1 MEIFKENILFR
12 HFGELYLGL
21 KTGWI
26 SPDDVLNYCQNG
38 YIITGNLDRYTEL
51 LLALDES
58 MFSFLSLIKKF
69 ISDDGDTLIIKNED
83 EQKDNVFDYVP
94 DEYFRIWRLEFLLK
108 INQLPISNTE
118 KLYEIGSL
126 FDKIGFPSQWHPFLH
141 YMNNESSE
149 KTYQKYCEYMRSE
162 IGELQYIS
170 E

>member
-1 MEIFKENILFR
+1 MEIFKVNVRFR

-26 SPDDVLNYCQNG
+26 SPDNVLDYCQNG
-38 YIITGNLDRYTEL
+38 LITTGNLDRYSEL

-58 MFSFLSLIKKF
+58 LFSFLSLIKKF
-69 ISDDGDTLIIKNED
+69 ISEDGDVLIIKNED

-94 DEYFRIWRLEFLLK
+94 DEYFRIWRLEFLLR

-118 KLYEIGSL
+118 KLYEIGNL
-126 FDKIGFPSQWHPFLH
+126 FDSIGYPSQWHSFLY

-149 KTYQKYCEYMRSE
+149 MLYQKYCEYMRTE
-162 IGELQYIS
+162 IS
-170 E
+170 ELLKSK